1 MINNILPKEQVE
13 PRSNHQQ
20 LFIRYTLAILID
32 LTVLNLFNE
41 YWDYVLIDSFSIS
54 LLAAVLLQLLL
65 QLTLVIEHRIASYF
79 KSKSGLRP
87 KMLRL
92 FSSWVVLFVSKLI
105 ILEAINFAFGNHVL
119 FTGPIHGLVAFI
131 LVVIAILAAEQ
142 TIIRIYNSLA

>member
-87 KMLRL
+87 KILRL
-92 FSSWVVLFVSKLI
+92 LSSWIVLFISKLI
-105 ILEAINFAFGNHVL
+105 ILEAINFTFGNHVL
-119 FTGPIHGLVAFI
+119 FSGPIHGLVAFI
-131 LVVIAILAAEQ
+131 LVVIAILVAEQ
-142 TIIRIYNSLA
+142 LIVRIYNSLD